1 MKFLQNKRRKRRARL
16 HLNNKKIVFILYCLR
31 FALTLTVVQ
40 VTHVR
45 KNQILFGFSLT

>member
-1 MKFLQNKRRKRRARL
+1 MFHEVRL
-16 HLNNKKIVFILYCLR
+16 HLNNKNKIVFILYCLR